1 MYMSGKTGFDS
12 IIGHEDT
19 IERLKQAA
27 GSGKISH
34 AYCIAGEAGVGKNHL
49 ARRFA
54 MAIQCEKHTGD
65 ACMECPSCKKAMS
78 GNHPDIIYIR
88 HEKAGS
94 IGVDEIREQLVNDI
108 EIKPYESRFKI
119 YIVPQAQLLT
129 PQAQNA
135 MLKTLEE
142 PPEYGCIMLV
152 TDNKDLLLP
161 TISSRC
167 SFINVEAISE
177 EQIKKYLV
185 EEMLVPE
192 NEARLQ
198 AAFAQGNIG
207 KARMMASSPDFLEK
221 LQECLRYLKKSKD
234 LDSASR
240 IELDKKIALDKQGI
254 YEYLDIFEMWFRDVL
269 YYKASRDADKIIF
282 KEEVKA
288 LEERAQVSSYEGIQV
303 IIDSIH
309 SARMRLKANV
319 TPELVLELL
328 FLTIYEN

>member
-1 MYMSGKTGFDS
+1 MSAKTGFES
-12 IIGHEDT
+12 IIGHGET
-19 IERLKQAA
+19 IEKLKSAAATGRL
-27 GSGKISH
+27 SH
-34 AYCIAGEAGVGKNHL
+34 AYCIAGEPGVGKNYL

-54 MAIQCEKHTGD
+54 MAIQCEKRTGD

-78 GNHPDIIYIR
+78 GNHPDIIFIR

-108 EIKPYESRFKI
+108 EIKPYESEHKV
-119 YIVPQAQLLT
+119 YIIPEAQLLT

-152 TDNKDLLLP
+152 TDNKELLLP

-177 EQIKKYLV
+177 EQTYKYLKD
-185 EEMLVPE
+185 ELLIPE
-192 NEARLQ
+192 GEARLQ

-207 KARMMASSPDFLEK
+207 RARKLASAGDFMEK
-221 LQECLRYLKKSKD
+221 LQESLRYLKRSKE
-234 LDSASR
+234 LDSAAR

-254 YEYLDIFEMWFRDVL
+254 YDYLDIFEMWFRDVL
-269 YYKASRDADKIIF
+269 YYKASRDADRVVF
-282 KEEVKA
+282 KNEVKA
-288 LEERAQVSSYEGIQV
+288 LEERAQVSSYEGIQT
-303 IIDSIH
+303 IIDSIR
-309 SARMRLKANV
+309 SARARLKANV

-328 FLTIYEN
+328 FLTIWEN

>member
-1 MYMSGKTGFDS
+1 MPAKTGFES

-19 IERLKQAA
+19 IEKLKAAAATGRL
-27 GSGKISH
+27 SH
-34 AYCIAGEAGVGKNHL
+34 AYCIAGEPGVGKNYL

-88 HEKAGS
+88 HEKPGS

-108 EIKPYESRFKI
+108 EVKPYESEHKV
-119 YIVPQAQLLT
+119 YIIPEAQLLT

-142 PPEYGCIMLV
+142 PPAYGCIMLV
-152 TDNKDLLLP
+152 TDNKELLLP

-167 SFINVEAISE
+167 SMINVETISE
-177 EQIKKYLV
+177 DQTFRYLKDV
-185 EEMLVPE
+185 LLIPE
-192 NEARLQ
+192 GEARLQ
-198 AAFAQGNIG
+198 AAFSQGNIG
-207 KARMMASSPDFLEK
+207 RARKLASAGDFMEK
-221 LQECLRYLKKSKD
+221 LQESLRYLKRSKE
-234 LDSASR
+234 LDSAAR

-254 YEYLDIFEMWFRDVL
+254 YDYLDIFEMWFRDVL
-269 YYKASRDADKIIF
+269 YYKASRDADRIVF
-282 KEEVKA
+282 KDEVKA
-288 LEERAQVSSYEGIQV
+288 LEERAQVSSYEGIQT

-309 SARMRLKANV
+309 SARARLRANV

-328 FLTIYEN
+328 FLTIWEN